1 MAEDGVNG
9 DEHRSDKRPKTSRPL
24 ARTSVACARCR
35 QQKLRCSGGQPCQ
48 RCEKLGFARECH
60 LPPPRANPGSR
71 STTARI
77 GQLENE
83 LLNLRRAMS
92 QQQENT
98 LYPQGVSGP
107 SQTQTSRSQ
116 SSNVFATPISP
127 SSHNHIVGI
136 PATTPSEASWPSSSS
151 PESLQ
156 RLQQQQGMPLS
167 AVHHGRPGEYRPSDV
182 LSSTTINL
190 SHGGPS
196 NPSVTLPTSWI
207 RGGSPSSPVMP
218 HGTKRPLEQT
228 EERVQAPF
236 GDVVFNKSV
245 FENRELS
252 RLPSPAPQVGRR
264 LPSNDVVEAGLLSME
279 MAGYYYN
286 QFVDHCLP
294 FIPIFADEPPP
305 TLDSLRAR
313 SSFLATVCITLGARI
328 TSGQSEEPMFYQA
341 LADHSEG
348 CLGATMTRK
357 ILILEDVQA
366 TLLMMG
372 WGLRPNGQGPD
383 AWILSGHALRMGKRL
398 GLDSP
403 RSGASKHSEKERER
417 VWQLACV
424 FDCYHTLG
432 FGRPSPFCQ
441 RPLTPASLS
450 PGSRSISSSDIFI
463 ACQAELASICLQLVQ
478 WADNWRATGMQ
489 PIPGNLLWSQLA
501 PRLDDWSARW
511 VWPSSRF
518 VCAST
523 HISRLYGE
531 HVRLCLATFVLK
543 TISRDGSGPEGP
555 RLSTVVSAAAKAAS
569 VIVQIAIDSGN
580 TDEAISFA
588 PDYNILTFAQAGM
601 AIISLARPG
610 PDVWDGF
617 TAGLNPVE
625 AAEVADA
632 RPDENAATYL
642 LKSLTVALSRRDL
655 SRTGLATF
663 LSKKLQAA
671 AARAG
676 LYLDGVRTK
685 EPPPTRTPMTG
696 PFHTGASYDV
706 ASQNIPQPA
715 EIDDAAVATQMEVST
730 WNNALDPFFFF
741 DPALANLWYEQPP
754 PQ

>member
-1 MAEDGVNG
+1 MAENGANG
-9 DEHRSDKRPKTSRPL
+9 DEHRADKRPKPNRSL

-60 LPPPRANPGSR
+60 LPPPRVTPSAR

-83 LLNLRRAMS
+83 LLNLRRAVS
-92 QQQENT
+92 QQQ
-98 LYPQGVSGP
+98 GP
-107 SQTQTSRSQ
+107 STSPQAVGVPPPPQPNSLRP

-127 SSHNHIVGI
+127 SSQNQI
-136 PATTPSEASWPSSSS
+136 PGMSVTTPSDASWPSSSS

-156 RLQQQQGMPLS
+156 RLHRSQGIPISAAVNSTQQ
-167 AVHHGRPGEYRPSDV
+167 REYPGAGVIGNTS
-182 LSSTTINL
+182 LHLN
-190 SHGGPS
+190 HAGPS
-196 NPSVTLPTSWI
+196 NSAVTLPTSWI
-207 RGGSPSSPVMP
+207 RGGSPSSGIVT
-218 HGTKRPLEQT
+218 HGTKRPLE
-228 EERVQAPF
+228 EPADERIQAPF

-264 LPSNDVVEAGLLSME
+264 LPSNDVVEAGLVSMD
-279 MAGYYYN
+279 MAGYYYGL
-286 QFVDHCLP
+286 FLEHCLP
-294 FIPIFADEPPP
+294 FLPVFADEPPP

-313 SSFLATVCITLGARI
+313 SSFLSTVCITLGARI
-328 TSGQSEEPMFYQA
+328 VSGQGEEPGLYGA
-341 LADHSEG
+341 LADHSELS
-348 CLGATMTRK
+348 LGSTMTRK

-366 TLLMMG
+366 TLLMTG
-372 WGLRPNGQGPD
+372 WGLRANGEGPD
-383 AWILSGHALRMGKRL
+383 AWILSGHALRMAKRL
-398 GLDSP
+398 GLDSA
-403 RSGASKHSEKERER
+403 RGGVSQHTEKERER
-417 VWQLACV
+417 IWQLACV

-432 FGRPSPFCQ
+432 FGRPGSFCQ
-441 RPLTPASLS
+441 RPILGSSMS
-450 PGSRSISSSDIFI
+450 PSSSSISSSDIFI
-463 ACQAELASICLQLVQ
+463 ACQGELASICLRLVQ
-478 WADNWRATGMQ
+478 WADDWRATGVQ

-501 PRLDDWSARW
+501 PRLDDWSAKW

-531 HVRLCLATFVLK
+531 HVRLCLALFVLK
-543 TISRDGSGPEGP
+543 TISRDGSGPDGP
-555 RLSTVVSAAAKAAS
+555 NLSTVVSAAVKAAT
-569 VIVQIAIDSGN
+569 VIVQLAIDSGN

-588 PDYNILTFAQAGM
+588 PDYNILTLAQAGL

-617 TAGLNPVE
+617 SAGLNPME

-632 RPDENAATYL
+632 RPDENAAIYL
-642 LKSLTVALSRRDL
+642 LKSLTGALSRRDR

-676 LYLDGVRTK
+676 LYLDGARSK
-685 EPPPTRTPMTG
+685 ELSLARTPMAG
-696 PFHTGASYDV
+696 PFHNGSSFDIAT
-706 ASQNIPQPA
+706 QNVPQSA
-715 EIDDAAVATQMEVST
+715 EIDDAALAAQIEAST

-741 DPALANLWYEQPP
+741 DPTLANLWYEQ
-754 PQ
+754 Q